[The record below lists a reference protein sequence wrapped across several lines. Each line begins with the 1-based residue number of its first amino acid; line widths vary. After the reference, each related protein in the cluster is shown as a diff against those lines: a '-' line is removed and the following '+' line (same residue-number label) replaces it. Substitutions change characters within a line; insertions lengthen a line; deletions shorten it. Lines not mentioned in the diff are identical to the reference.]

1 MVDTSIDSK
10 PRSSLAL
17 SITLWVIQILLALI
31 FLAHGLMML
40 FPPAE
45 LAEIMNEQMGL
56 ALRYFI
62 GIAEVAAVAGLIGPS
77 LTRLLPKGTIVTAIC
92 LTVLMI
98 LAMSTHLVRAE
109 YSSAITCLVIGA
121 MAAFLAYARW
131 KLLPIRGRGQ

>member
-1 MVDTSIDSK
+1 MLDTSINSK

-17 SITLWVIQILLALI
+17 SITLWVIQVLLALI

-45 LAEIMNEQMGL
+45 LAEIMNEQMGIG
-56 ALRYFI
+56 LRYFI
-62 GIAEVAAVAGLIGPS
+62 AIAEVAAVAGLIGPG
-77 LTRLLPKGTIVTAIC
+77 LTRLLPWGTKLTAIC

-109 YSSAITCLVIGA
+109 YSSAITCLVIGG

-131 KLLPIRGRGQ
+131 KLLPIRGRGE

>member
-77 LTRLLPKGTIVTAIC
+77 LTGLLPKGTLVTAIC
-92 LTVLMI
+92 LMVLML

-109 YSSAITCLVIGA
+109 YSSAITCLVIGSL
-121 MAAFLAYARW
+121 AAFLAYARW
-131 KLLPIRGRGQ
+131 KLLPIRERGQ